1 MILFSRSFI
10 RKRMISLATT
20 ASVTATSF
28 ALAEDSARTDHAHSA
43 MPIRYVADWTNHS
56 EGQPVLSEND
66 AAMNKMMMNMAIK
79 PIGDVDQDFG
89 AMMVPHHGAVDIAKA
104 ELKYGHNEQLRRL
117 AQDIVTTQQQ
127 EIMVMRNAVSEG
139 LTSAAQS
146 PKQPRARVLPQSV
159 PIDGSVARGGME
171 MSQ

>member
-1 MILFSRSFI
+1 MGRAGNGWLCPEVKMILFSRSFI

-20 ASVTATSF
+20 ASVAATSF
-28 ALAEDSARTDHAHSA
+28 ALAEDSARTDHVRSA
-43 MPIRYVADWTNHS
+43 MPIQYVADWTNHS
-56 EGQPVLSEND
+56 EEQPFLSEND
-66 AAMNKMMMNMAIK
+66 AAVNKMMMN
-79 PIGDVDQDFG
+79 
-89 AMMVPHHGAVDIAKA
+89 IAKA

-117 AQDIVTTQQQ
+117 AQEIVTTQQQ